1 MLLRLA
7 RGADVLLESFRPGVM
22 DRLGVGYER
31 LREENPRL
39 VYCAITG
46 YGQDGPFAARAG
58 HDINYLARVGL
69 LDLTGDPDGPPVQS
83 GGQIADLGGGAL
95 MAAFGILAALR
106 ERERSGEGQL
116 VDVSM
121 TDGALS
127 WLAMDAARHLAG
139 GAPPRRGRVEL
150 AGGLLCYRPYRC
162 ADGWVAF
169 GALEPKFWRAWCEGV
184 GRPELAER
192 QFDAVGSDTHR
203 AVEAIFAERTRAQ
216 WEAFN
221 DEHDCCLE
229 PVLGLDEALESELVR
244 AREMVVEV
252 DQPGAGPVRL
262 LGTPVKLSRTP
273 ADPARAGGPALGA
286 DTDAVLAEAG
296 YGERGDRRPARGGS
310 RQVNAKPGLK
320 MSELADAS
328 GVSAGTIK
336 HYLREGLLPEPVR
349 TSRNMAYYPPE
360 FVDRIRTIKRL
371 QEERFMPLRLIREV
385 LEQADRP
392 RTPGARCWSA
402 TTCRATC
409 STGSPRSAC

>member
-1 MLLRLA
+1 VSALDGLRVLDLSRLLPGGFCTLLLADFGADVIKVEDAGMGDYVRWAEPKHDGADPTAAAAPFLALNRGKRSVRIDLKTPGGRDVLLRLA
-7 RGADVLLESFRPGVM
+7 RDADVLLESFRPGVM
-22 DRLGVGYER
+22 DRLGVGYQR

-46 YGQDGPFAARAG
+46 YGQDGPFALRAG
-58 HDINYLARVGL
+58 HDTNYLARIGL
-69 LDLTGDPDGPPVQS
+69 LDLTGEPDGPPVQS

-127 WLAMDAARHLAG
+127 WLAMDAARLLAD
-139 GAPPRRGRVEL
+139 GAAARRGRVEL

-184 GRPELAER
+184 GRPELAAR

-216 WEAFN
+216 WEVFN

-244 AREMVVEV
+244 AREMVIEI

-296 YGERGDRRPARGGS
+296 YDPAEIG
-310 RQVNAKPGLK
+310 A
-320 MSELADAS
+320 
-328 GVSAGTIK
+328 
-336 HYLREGLLPEPVR
+336 LRESGAVR
-349 TSRNMAYYPPE
+349 
-360 FVDRIRTIKRL
+360 
-371 QEERFMPLRLIREV
+371 
-385 LEQADRP
+385 
-392 RTPGARCWSA
+392 
-402 TTCRATC
+402 
-409 STGSPRSAC
+409 

>member
-1 MLLRLA
+1 MTALQGLGVLDLTRLLPGGFCSLLLADFGADVIKVEDTGAGDYLRASGAPFLALNRGKRSISVDLKHPGGCEAFLRLA
-7 RGADVLLESFRPGVM
+7 RGADVVLESFRPGVM

-31 LREENPRL
+31 LREANPRL

-46 YGQDGPFAARAG
+46 YGQDGPFATRAG
-58 HDINYLARVGL
+58 HDTNYLARIGL
-69 LDLTGDPDGPPVQS
+69 LDLTGEPDGPPIQS

-106 ERERSGEGQL
+106 ERDRSGEGQL

-127 WLAMDAARHLAG
+127 WLAMDAARYLAG
-139 GAPPRRGRVEL
+139 DPPPRRGRVEL
-150 AGGLLCYRPYRC
+150 AGGLICYRPYRC

-192 QFDAVGSDTHR
+192 QFEAVGSATHR
-203 AVEAIFAERTRAQ
+203 EVEAVFAERTKAE

-229 PVLGLDEALESELVR
+229 PVLTLDEALESELVS
-244 AREMVVEV
+244 ARDMVVEV
-252 DQPGAGPVRL
+252 GPVRL

-273 ADPARAGGPALGA
+273 ADPRRAGGPALGA

-296 YGERGDRRPARGGS
+296 YG
-310 RQVNAKPGLK
+310 
-320 MSELADAS
+320 ADEIA
-328 GVSAGTIK
+328 A
-336 HYLREGLLPEPVR
+336 LRE
-349 TSRNMAYYPPE
+349 A
-360 FVDRIRTIKRL
+360 
-371 QEERFMPLRLIREV
+371 
-385 LEQADRP
+385 
-392 RTPGARCWSA
+392 GAVA
-402 TTCRATC
+402 
-409 STGSPRSAC
+409 